1 MRPRI
6 PEKWQYDPLYLLIL
20 GHILRSFFIC
30 NAHADVNKLDVI
42 WPYSNNWTWTA
53 ETNSTNQNSSK
64 IILVTPTQSS
74 IKEKISSN
82 RNLRNDSK
90 FSKCPKIQFFS
101 DNPQTRC
108 KYYFGMPDTDITK
121 IKSWNYVPISATYAI
136 CFISIRLT
144 HGVSSLAMYQYSL
157 SLFSWSAKWLGIY
170 FLTSEAWVDRDLLHN
185 TSLS

>member
-53 ETNSTNQNSSK
+53 ETNSTNHNSSK

-74 IKEKISSN
+74 IEKNIIE
-82 RNLRNDSK
+82 SK
-90 FSKCPKIQFFS
+90 STKWFEVFEMYENSDFS
-101 DNPQTRC
+101 DNQQTRC

-121 IKSWNYVPISATYAI
+121 IKSWNFVPISATYAI
-136 CFISIRLT
+136 CFISIRGSLRPWALQL
-144 HGVSSLAMYQYSL
+144 GLVSVLNHL
-157 SLFSWSAKWLGIY
+157 
-170 FLTSEAWVDRDLLHN
+170 
-185 TSLS
+185 